1 VPRCDSAKVPRCDS
15 AKVPRCDSA
24 KVPGCDRDL
33 RLREHIV
40 QFNIRHVTKFIYEAA
55 ISESVMEARV
65 QPRSEGTQRCLRFAL
80 STMPASRVRM
90 YRDHDGNV
98 VHHFNIPGRL
108 SRLSLVADALV
119 ESVPG
124 AVLPE
129 EAGPGAWERLDDATA
144 TGAFWEMLNP
154 SPIARPTERLLDLA
168 EELGLARNDDPLT
181 TLRRLNTAL
190 YSCMTYS
197 PNSTRVDSP
206 IDDALE
212 SRRGVCQDFTHIMIA
227 LVRQLRIPCRYV
239 SGYLFQQGDEMR
251 APEGATHAWVEAWL
265 PDLEWVG
272 FDPTNNLVADHRHI
286 RVAVGRDYTDVPPT
300 RGVFKGASAVRSEL
314 SVSVQIGA
322 AASLSGDVA
331 TPLVPWISR
340 EVTPSLPRGDAQQ

>member
-1 VPRCDSAKVPRCDS
+1 
-15 AKVPRCDSA
+15 
-24 KVPGCDRDL
+24 
-33 RLREHIV
+33 V
-40 QFNIRHVTKFIYEAA
+40 QFNIQHVTRFIYEAA

-80 STMPASRVRM
+80 STIPASRVGM
-90 YRDHDGNV
+90 YQDHDGNV

-124 AVLPE
+124 AGLPE
-129 EAGPGAWERLDDATA
+129 EVDPGAWARLDDATA
-144 TGAFWEMLNP
+144 RGAFWEMLNP
-154 SPIARPTERLLDLA
+154 SPIARPTKRLLDLA
-168 EELGLARNDDPLT
+168 EEIGLARDDDPLT

-190 YSCMTYS
+190 YSRLTYS

-227 LVRQLRIPCRYV
+227 LVRRLQIPCRYV
-239 SGYLFQQGDEMR
+239 SGYLFQQGDEVR
-251 APEGATHAWVEAWL
+251 SPEGATHAWAEAWL
-265 PDLEWVG
+265 PDLQWVG
-272 FDPTNNLVADHRHI
+272 FDPTNNLVADYRHI
-286 RVAVGRDYTDVPPT
+286 RVAVGRDYADVPPT
-300 RGVFKGASAVRSEL
+300 RGVFKGASVVRSEL
-314 SVSVQIGA
+314 SVSVRIGA
-322 AASLSGDVA
+322 AASHCEDVA

-340 EVTPSLPRGDAQQ
+340 EVTSPLLRVDAPQQ